1 MNSLPMC
8 PLASVRLHDS
18 AAMILLVLLHAGVTL
33 AAEPAITLDPAVRE
47 KCLALLNAG
56 LRSDEFWPAMHA
68 AEALTY
74 SGETAV
80 VLKELKAKT
89 ATDDQQRCGLAREA
103 IRAGERDLAEILL
116 AILADP
122 KSIGRVH
129 AAESLFKVGE
139 IGDGQ
144 ALRAAAAQ
152 EADLKL
158 KLMAAAALARSGD
171 KDSLALIR
179 KYVLH
184 RDRETRK
191 VAVWILGQIGSASDL
206 PAIREALKI
215 EDDELAQ
222 AYCAN
227 ALACL
232 GDAEGRRLLRK
243 NLDSANPAVRT
254 YAADFAG
261 QARAGDTRDRLIELL
276 ADGTLD
282 VQIRAAQSLILLSQ
296 AGK

>member
-1 MNSLPMC
+1 
-8 PLASVRLHDS
+8 
-18 AAMILLVLLHAGVTL
+18 MILLILLLAQPASAVDPAVTL
-33 AAEPAITLDPAVRE
+33 EPAVRE
-47 KCLALLNAG
+47 KCLAVLKAG

-74 SGETAV
+74 AGEKALV
-80 VLKELKAKT
+80 IQELNAKA
-89 ATDDQQRCGLAREA
+89 ATDDQQRCGLARES
-103 IRAGERDLAEILL
+103 IRAGVRDLAGILL
-116 AILADP
+116 AILDDP

-129 AAESLFKVGE
+129 AAESLFKVAE

-158 KLMAAAALARSGD
+158 KLMAAAALARLGD

-179 KYVLH
+179 KCVLH

-191 VAVWILGQIGSASDL
+191 VAVWILGQIGEPSDV
-206 PAIREALKI
+206 PAIREALKN
-215 EDDELAQ
+215 EDDELAR

-232 GDAEGRRLLRK
+232 GDQAGLELLQK
-243 NLDSANPAVRT
+243 NLSSGNPVVRT

-261 QARAGDTRDRLIELL
+261 HAKAIQTHGRLIEL
-276 ADGTLD
+276 
-282 VQIRAAQSLILLSQ
+282 
-296 AGK
+296 